1 MTTLTATM
9 IIGLITMIY
18 LLVTRLPGSDPAPAL
33 PANIALPDGARAEAV
48 TLGRGWVA
56 VVTDQDEIIVLDAK
70 SGRIRQRVKI
80 AP

>member
-9 IIGLITMIY
+9 IFGLITVIY
-18 LLVTRLPGSDPAPAL
+18 LLVTRLPGPDSAPSL
-33 PANIALPDGARAEAV
+33 PPGITLPDGARAEAV

-56 VVTDQDEIIVLDAK
+56 VVTDQNEIVVLDAK
-70 SGRIRQRVKI
+70 TGRIRQRVRI